1 MTRSPLLP
9 ALCCAVTFGALSIGI
24 TGGALLA
31 QGTAQQLK
39 EKPSSAAERP
49 PWHDDPA
56 VTPTQDA
63 KAREILMKGIQ
74 ALGGAD
80 AILGRETIH
89 MKKKVINHEY
99 PEPMEGTILLWFKR
113 PDKIRKE
120 VTFPDRHHVEV
131 YDGKTAWVDTG
142 TGPRVKGYAMTAAII
157 DGMKELDLPVN
168 FLDAELTYFNVS
180 QELPGKLAH
189 VVKVRKNGYTRELMF
204 DVDTFLLAVSGEYE
218 NPWGATDKMIKFD
231 RYRPVGGVLTPHH
244 IEYWRSNRMVS
255 ETEITEVT
263 FNAPIN
269 DEIFAYHPNP
279 QEKAALP

>member
-1 MTRSPLLP
+1 MTRSPFLP
-9 ALCCAVTFGALSIGI
+9 ALCGTLAIGI
-24 TGGALLA
+24 AGGALLA

-39 EKPSSAAERP
+39 ETPPPTAAEHP

-56 VTPTQDA
+56 VAPTQDA

-89 MKKKVINHEY
+89 MKKKVVSHEY
-99 PEPMEGTILLWFKR
+99 PEPLEGTILLWFKR

-120 VTFPDRHHVEV
+120 VTYPDRHHVEV
-131 YDGKTAWVDTG
+131 FDGKTAWVDDG
-142 TGPRVKGYAMTAAII
+142 AGPRVKGYAMTAAMI
-157 DGMKELDLPVN
+157 DGIRELDLPVN
-168 FLDAELTYFNVS
+168 YLDAELTYFNVS

-204 DVDTFLLAVSGEYE
+204 DVETFLLEVSGEYE

-231 RYRPVGGVLTPHH
+231 RYRPVAGVLTPHR

-263 FNAPIN
+263 FNAPV
-269 DEIFAYHPNP
+269 DDALFAYRPGP
-279 QEKAALP
+279 QEKAGLP